1 VRPAELHSAE
11 PLQSGYRQNYDSG
24 QNVRWAHRLK
34 VCVPARQML
43 TRAAEAEQPN
53 GLKLIA
59 HCSFKRSGYQVRDA
73 SKRFVHATRVD

>member
-1 VRPAELHSAE
+1 
-11 PLQSGYRQNYDSG
+11 
-24 QNVRWAHRLK
+24 
-34 VCVPARQML
+34 ML